1 MSNNILVCVTQQ
13 KTCEKLIRK
22 AAALRDQALNSQHE
36 TQLFVLHVAKND
48 WNFLDNAKEGE
59 ALDYLF
65 NISKSVGAELTV
77 LKSDEI
83 AKTIAD
89 FAIENKIVSI
99 LMGSSSGE
107 HEENKFYSRL
117 KAFLGNSVN
126 IQIVPWK
133 KESVLLP
140 SKYDVFIE
148 IITRS
153 DLYFFSLISH

>member
-36 TQLFVLHVAKND
+36 IQLFVLHVAKND

-83 AKTIAD
+83 AKTISD
-89 FAIENKIVSI
+89 FAIENKIGVI
-99 LMGSSSGE
+99 LMGTPGE
-107 HEENKFYSRL
+107 HKENKFYSRL
-117 KAFLGNSVN
+117 KALLGNSVN
-126 IQIVPWK
+126 IQIVP
-133 KESVLLP
+133 
-140 SKYDVFIE
+140 
-148 IITRS
+148 
-153 DLYFFSLISH
+153 